1 MVECEKISNKELIA
15 AIASGKVTELIPPEQ
30 FNALERKKQ
39 CSRIVNF
46 LMAALYAVVF
56 EGLLALVIGTPLYF
70 LWGVERLEFWVLGY
84 FALVFVL
91 YLSNQWG
98 GTSQYNKNVRLYAKF
113 YERFRNAA
121 RAASQPANVGEVV
134 QADVPVRNT
143 DRAA

>member
-1 MVECEKISNKELIA
+1 MLV
-15 AIASGKVTELIPPEQ
+15 
-30 FNALERKKQ
+30 
-39 CSRIVNF
+39 
-46 LMAALYAVVF
+46 
-56 EGLLALVIGTPLYF
+56 LVIGTPLYF
-70 LWGVERLEFWVLGY
+70 LWGIERPEFWVLGY

-121 RAASQPANVGEVV
+121 RAASQPANVGEAA